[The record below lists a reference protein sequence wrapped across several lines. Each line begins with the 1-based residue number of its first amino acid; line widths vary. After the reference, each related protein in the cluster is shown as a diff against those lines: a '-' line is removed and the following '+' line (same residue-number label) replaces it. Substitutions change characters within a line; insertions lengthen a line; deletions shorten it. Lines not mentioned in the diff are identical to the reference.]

1 MKVQTIRT
9 IDFSKANKQIKD
21 LSNRFLQS
29 KMLRK
34 NKENCNP
41 NTMIQESAAKLLLE
55 ALQKPMLKNLRE
67 LIRIKESV
75 VCERNIFDDVCSM
88 GVSENSDVGEGFKIS
103 FANLSIKQESIIDCE
118 SIQATNAPIVL
129 FMVLQNIRKKKM
141 IISFQE
147 IKYFILQ
154 RNLKSV
160 NKRLQYAKR
169 EQLRKILINK
179 QKQEELLM
187 QVYLKY
193 WSQQT
198 QLLIFFDNFGS
209 KIQKIYIS
217 KLNQHFNTMKCQI
230 KRREGFNRLLR
241 FVNIKLFEYG
251 QCLNKVY
258 KNLHLQKCLQN
269 VFKQQIQFS
278 FQQIQSVKQE
288 SPIIFE
294 LLQQYQNK
302 LLKQSIKILLLHSL
316 RQKRKIK
323 SFQYGLQDLEKI
335 FKKLDYRWGFNKL
348 QNKHQHKRMMLPT
361 KYLIMILKKVQD
373 RQKNWVLRKLN
384 Q

>member
-1 MKVQTIRT
+1 MKMQTIRT

-41 NTMIQESAAKLLLE
+41 NTGSQESAARLLLE
-55 ALQKPMLKNLRE
+55 ALQKPILRNLRD
-67 LIRIKESV
+67 LIRIKESM
-75 VCERNIFDDVCSM
+75 VCERNIFDEVCSM
-88 GVSENSDVGEGFKIS
+88 GYSENSDVGEGFKIS
-103 FANLSIKQESIIDCE
+103 FANLSIKQESIVDCE
-118 SIQATNAPIVL
+118 SIQPTNAPILL

-179 QKQEELLM
+179 RKQEELLM

-198 QLLIFFDNFGS
+198 QLLIFFDHFGS
-209 KIQKIYIS
+209 KIEKIYKS
-217 KLNQHFNTMKCQI
+217 KLSQHFNTMKCQI
-230 KRREGFNRLLR
+230 QRREGLIRLTR

-258 KNLHLQKCLQN
+258 KNLHLQKSLQK

-278 FQQIQSVKQE
+278 FQQIQSVKQG

-294 LLQQYQNK
+294 LLYQFQIK
-302 LLKQSIKILLLHSL
+302 LQKQSIKILLLHSL
-316 RQKRKIK
+316 RQKRRLK
-323 SFQYGLQDLEKI
+323 SFSYGLQDLDKI
-335 FKKLDYRWGFNKL
+335 FKKIHCRWGFNKL

-361 KYLIMILKKVQD
+361 KYLVMTLQKVQD
-373 RQKNWVLRKLN
+373 RQKHWVLRKLN

>member
-1 MKVQTIRT
+1 MKMQTIRT

-258 KNLHLQKCLQN
+258 KNLHLQKCLQK

-294 LLQQYQNK
+294 LLQQFKNK

-316 RQKRKIK
+316 RQKRKFK

-348 QNKHQHKRMMLPT
+348 QNKNQHKRMMLPT